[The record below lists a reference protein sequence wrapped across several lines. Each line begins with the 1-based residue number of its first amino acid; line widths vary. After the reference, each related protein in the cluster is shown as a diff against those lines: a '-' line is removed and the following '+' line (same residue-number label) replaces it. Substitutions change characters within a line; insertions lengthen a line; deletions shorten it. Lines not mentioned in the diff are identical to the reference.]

1 MIKHTQGIVLSSVKY
16 AESSVVCK
24 IYTQKLGLQS
34 YLVNGVRKKR
44 GTSSYYQPLSLL
56 DMVVYH
62 KEKEGLQRVKEVKFA
77 HQYKSIPFHV
87 LKSSVALFLAEVLSK
102 CLREEEQNNELFDF
116 LLSAF
121 ISIDQNEFNSTVHL
135 HFLLDLTIYLGF
147 YPNRSNSNLPFFDLI
162 NGCFTQKAPA
172 HKHFIGE
179 PLITT
184 FAALLNQEKEIT
196 ISNKKALV
204 DKLLEY
210 YELHLDG
217 FTNVRSHEILETVL
231 ST

>member
-24 IYTQKLGLQS
+24 IYTQELGLQS
-34 YLVNGVRKKR
+34 YLINGVRKRR

-62 KEKEGLQRVKEVKFA
+62 KEKGGLQRVKEVTFA

-87 LKSSVALFLAEVLSK
+87 LKSSVTLFLAEVLSK

-116 LLSAF
+116 LLSSF
-121 ISIDQNEFNSTVHL
+121 IRIDQNEFSSIVHL
-135 HFLLDLTIYLGF
+135 HFLLDLSAYLGF
-147 YPNRSNSNLPFFDLI
+147 YPNRSNSNFPFFDLI
-162 NGCFTQKAPA
+162 NGCFTQKAPV

-184 FAALLNQEKEIT
+184 FTALLNQEKEMT

-231 ST
+231 NT